1 MPSNLRRAGLK
12 AVMAVTVAFLVAA
25 CGSSSSSSTGAASS
39 SGGGAQTKRVK
50 IAFLVPELADPYWA
64 AGEKGAKAEAAAD
77 NVDLAI
83 TGTNTF
89 TPSQYNSALQDEII
103 AGVNG
108 LLVAPGDPKA
118 SNVLINQAVQKKI
131 AVATVVVDTAG
142 SSRSFFIGPN
152 ATEIGTDQA
161 KRVLTYLK
169 ATGAKGVV
177 QVAIMSC
184 SPSAL
189 SQELEYKAEKSVL
202 AANPYSSQFTVKI
215 DTFLNSTSDPTS
227 NLAAYNNLATA
238 YPGLKVVIGQCGLDP
253 VSAGEVN
260 KNRNLHWIVAGDS
273 FLPQTLKYVQS
284 GDVTWTFNEEPYETL
299 QAAIKL
305 MAGGLR
311 GTNAMPTGIK
321 SIPLNVAVKNV
332 GYMQSI
338 HFPGPVV
345 SVPAAEQSPDAAG

>member
-1 MPSNLRRAGLK
+1 MSSKLRRAGVGTCV
-12 AVMAVTVAFLVAA
+12 AATVAFLVAG
-25 CGSSSSSSTGAASS
+25 CGSSSSSSAGTASR
-39 SGGGAQTKRVK
+39 SGGGAHAKRVK

-64 AGEKGAKAEAAAD
+64 AGEKGAKAEAARD

-89 TPSQYNSALQDEII
+89 TPNQYNSALQDEII
-103 AGVNG
+103 GGANG
-108 LLVAPGDPKA
+108 LLIAPGDPKA

-131 AVATVVVDTAG
+131 AVATVVVDTTG
-142 SSRSFFIGPN
+142 SNRSFFIGPN
-152 ATEIGTDQA
+152 ATEIGTNQA
-161 KRVLTYLK
+161 KRVLAYLK

-177 QVAIMSC
+177 QAAILSC
-184 SPSAL
+184 SPSAV

-215 DTFLNSTSDPTS
+215 DTFLNSTSDPTT
-227 NLAAYNNLATA
+227 NLAAYNNLAAA

-260 KNRNLHWIVAGDS
+260 QHRNLHWIVAGDS

-311 GTNAMPTGIK
+311 GTTAMPTGIK
-321 SIPLNVAVKNV
+321 DIPLNVAVKNV
-332 GYMQSI
+332 AYMRSI
-338 HFPGPVV
+338 HFPGPLE
-345 SVPAAEQSPDAAG
+345 SASTAKQSPDAVG